1 MTDFFTQLFPGIS
14 TFFSQ
19 AAEMGPMIPVARAAL
34 IVLGFVLAYLGFKR
48 KLEPLIMVPMG
59 IGMIAVNCGTL
70 FLNAETAAITGS
82 TVGNMIIAPL
92 VSNPADLMNIMQINF
107 LQPIYNLMF
116 SNGLIA
122 CLVFMGIGARSE
134 ISFLLA
140 KPWSSMVVALF
151 AELGTFAVLIL
162 GVLAFGLSPEQSAAI
177 ATIGGA
183 DGPMVLFTSLM
194 LAPELFVPIGII
206 AYLYLSL
213 TYGAYPYIIRLLVPR
228 KYRGIDMYVEVPEVS
243 QKTKFI
249 FIIIVCGLLCLLL
262 PVAAPLI
269 LSFFGGMAIKE
280 AEINRYTKLLENGIS
295 YFATFFLGLL
305 LGVLCEASTILN
317 PTVVILLILG
327 VAALAISAV
336 GGLAGGWI
344 LFFWHKYR
352 RPEEDYNPVIGIAGV
367 SCVPTTAKLAQHAA
381 QEENPFAMIM
391 PVAMGANIS
400 GVITSAI
407 IAGIF
412 AATIGMV
419 K

>member
-1 MTDFFTQLFPGIS
+1 MTEFLTQLFPGIS
-14 TFFSQ
+14 TFFMV
-19 AAEMGPMIPVARAAL
+19 EPVIAIARIFL
-34 IVLGFVLAYLGFKR
+34 IVLGFVLAYLGFKGT
-48 KLEPLIMVPMG
+48 LEPLIMIPMG

-70 FLNAETAAITGS
+70 ILTGETAEIIGS
-82 TVGNMIIAPL
+82 TIGNLMIAPL
-92 VSNPADLMNIMQINF
+92 VEDPADLVNIMQIDF
-107 LQPIYNLMF
+107 LQPIYNLTF

-140 KPWSSMVVALF
+140 KPWSSMIIALF
-151 AELGTFAVLIL
+151 AELGTFVTLVL
-162 GVLAFGLSPEQSAAI
+162 GVMAFDMTPGAAAAI

-194 LAPELFVPIGII
+194 LSPELFVPIGII

-213 TYGAYPYIIRLLVPR
+213 TYGGYPYIIKALVPK
-228 KYRGIDMYVEVPEVS
+228 KYRGIDMYVDMPEVS
-243 QKTKFI
+243 QKAKFV

-262 PVAAPLI
+262 PVPAPLI
-269 LSFFGGMAIKE
+269 LSFFIGMAVKE
-280 AEINRYTKLLENGIS
+280 AGVSRYTELLENGIS

-317 PTVVILLILG
+317 PTVIVLLILG
-327 VAALAISAV
+327 IVALAVSAV
-336 GGLAGGWI
+336 GGLLGGWI
-344 LFFWHKYR
+344 MYLWHKR
-352 RPEEDYNPVIGIAGV
+352 KGEDYNPVIGIAGV

-381 QEENPFAMIM
+381 QEENPFAMIL
-391 PVAMGANIS
+391 PVAMGANIC

-412 AATIGMV
+412 VATISLV
-419 K
+419 VV

>member
-1 MTDFFTQLFPGIS
+1 MLEFLSQLFPGIS
-14 TFFSQ
+14 TFF
-19 AAEMGPMIPVARAAL
+19 AVEPIIAIARLFL
-34 IVLGFVLAYLGFKR
+34 IVLGFVLAYLGFKGT
-48 KLEPLIMVPMG
+48 LEPLIMIPMG
-59 IGMIAVNCGTL
+59 LGMIAVNCGTL
-70 FLNAETAAITGS
+70 FLGGETAEIIGS
-82 TVGNMIIAPL
+82 SIGNLIIAPL
-92 VSNPADLMNIMQINF
+92 VEETDALMTIMQIDF
-107 LQPIYNLMF
+107 LQPIYNLTF

-134 ISFLLA
+134 ISYLLA
-140 KPWSSMVVALF
+140 KPWSSMIIALL
-151 AELGTFAVLIL
+151 AELGTFVTLVLA
-162 GVLAFGLSPEQSAAI
+162 VLAFGLTPEHAASI

-213 TYGAYPYIIRLLVPR
+213 TYGGYPYIIKLMVPK
-228 KYRGIDMYVEVPEVS
+228 KYRSIDMYVDFPEVS
-243 QKTKFI
+243 QKSKFI
-249 FIIIVCGLLCLLL
+249 FIVLVCGLLCLLL

-269 LSFFGGMAIKE
+269 LSFFIGMAVKE
-280 AEINRYTKLLENGIS
+280 AGVDRYTELLENGIS

-305 LGVLCEASTILN
+305 LGVLCEATTILN
-317 PTVVILLILG
+317 PVVIKLLILG
-327 VAALAISAV
+327 IVALAISAV

-344 LFFWHKYR
+344 VYLWHKR
-352 RPEEDYNPVIGIAGV
+352 KGEDYNPVLGIAGV

-381 QEENPFAMIM
+381 QDENPFAMIL

-412 AATIGMV
+412 VATIGMV
-419 K
+419 VV